1 MYSNAAD
8 STESN
13 NFRLQHT
20 HKNDNVV
27 PGADFYGFYLYKKVS
42 MRCILFLPCYWKT
55 LFYRPSLSVF
65 SMLLP
70 SEQAIILVMGNLKN
84 PLN

>member
-1 MYSNAAD
+1 MYSNPTD

-42 MRCILFLPCYWKT
+42 MSCILFLSCY
-55 LFYRPSLSVF
+55 
-65 SMLLP
+65 
-70 SEQAIILVMGNLKN
+70 
-84 PLN
+84 